1 MTRAI
6 AREGVWTVGCAV
18 LFMLTTLTILITPL
32 GRNMTSVGTQV
43 RMSLPRVF
51 AKPAEV
57 ESVFER
63 ELSMSQSALLDR
75 WQPIVEEA
83 SRRFGMPEAWIRA
96 VISRE
101 SGGRT
106 VGKGDVPITSGAGA
120 MGLMQLMP
128 GTYEE
133 MRQQYGLGADPH
145 NPHDNVIAATAY
157 LKWLHGRYGYP
168 NMFVAYNDG
177 PGNFEKSLVN
187 KHELPKESTDYVA
200 AVTAKI
206 RKTRKAGK
214 A

>member
-6 AREGVWTVGCAV
+6 AREGAWTLSCAF
-18 LFMLTTLTILITPL
+18 LFMLSTVTILFTPL
-32 GRNMTSVGTQV
+32 GRNMATVGTQV

-51 AKPAEV
+51 EKPPAFD
-57 ESVFER
+57 SIFER
-63 ELSMSQSALLDR
+63 ELAMSQKALLER

-83 SRRFGMPEAWIRA
+83 SRRFGMPEAWILA

-133 MRQQYGLGADPH
+133 MRQQYGLGADPY

-157 LKWLHGRYGYP
+157 LKWLHSRYGYP

-177 PGNFEKSLVN
+177 PGNFEKSLAN
-187 KHELPKESTDYVA
+187 KHDLPKESTDYVA

-206 RKTRKAGK
+206 RKGRKADR